1 MVFHLGRIL
10 SKILSMA
17 YKVFQDLPCGP
28 PSTVSLHYLYVP
40 CVPAKPSW
48 FGSLVSKTVCVCLEC
63 PSFSFLNL
71 SLIHLVSF
79 HTFFRT
85 WLRHHL
91 LEEVR
96 LNVISQSFHGPT
108 EPSHSTYHTALRQ
121 PPCYLLASLQIKTT
135 WNSLFIFSF

>member
-17 YKVFQDLPCGP
+17 YKAFQDLPCGP

-63 PSFSFLNL
+63 PSFSFSFLNL

-96 LNVISQSFHGPT
+96 LNVISQSFHGPRAFSQHL
-108 EPSHSTYHTALRQ
+108 PHCFMTAT
-121 PPCYLLASLQIKTT
+121 LLPV
-135 WNSLFIFSF
+135 SFLADKDHME